1 MSFFQGKAGPFPLPR
16 IDMAATGQ
24 NIDRLRRAAGLSV
37 RELQSALILSSPQ
50 AVYKWLRGEALPSL
64 DNLLALS
71 RLLGAAME
79 EILVCVS
86 SEDAGGEEGRRTL

>member
-1 MSFFQGKAGPFPLPR
+1 MPFFPGKAGAFPLPR
-16 IDMAATGQ
+16 IDMAATGR
-24 NIDRLRRAAGLSV
+24 NIDRLRRASGFSV
-37 RELQSALILSSPQ
+37 RELQRALILSSPQ

-79 EILVCVS
+79 EILVCAS
-86 SEDAGGEEGRRTL
+86 SEGAEGEGRRSL

>member
-1 MSFFQGKAGPFPLPR
+1 MPFFQGKAGTFPLPR
-16 IDMAATGQ
+16 IDMAATGR
-24 NIDRLRRAAGLSV
+24 NIDRLRRAAGFSV
-37 RELQSALILSSPQ
+37 RELQSALALSSPQ

-79 EILVCVS
+79 EILVCAS
-86 SEDAGGEEGRRTL
+86 SEGGEEEGGRAL